1 MDFFGI
7 IALMILAG
15 LICVTIGGLGLHFT
29 TKKRIDEIEEA
40 LIAYDRDITNNKRE
54 IRKLDR
60 KLDQQCDRVI
70 IYHKNDSDSDIK
82 YPNQEG
88 LS

>member
-1 MDFFGI
+1 MTDVVLLFV
-7 IALMILAG
+7 LAG
-15 LICVTIGGLGLHFT
+15 VICVTVGGIGLYIT
-29 TKKRIDEIEEA
+29 TKQRLDELEEA

-70 IYHKNDSDSDIK
+70 IYHKNDNDSDIK

>member
-1 MDFFGI
+1 MD
-7 IALMILAG
+7 MILFFMAAG
-15 LICVTIGGLGLHFT
+15 AICVTIGGLGLYFI
-29 TKKRIDEIEEA
+29 TKKRLDELEEA

>member
-1 MDFFGI
+1 MTDVVLLFV
-7 IALMILAG
+7 LAG
-15 LICVTIGGLGLHFT
+15 LICVTVGGLGLYFT
-29 TKKRIDEIEEA
+29 TKKRIEDIEEA

-70 IYHKNDSDSDIK
+70 IYHKNDDSDLK

>member
-1 MDFFGI
+1 MTDVVLLFV
-7 IALMILAG
+7 LAG
-15 LICVTIGGLGLHFT
+15 VICVTVGGLGLYFT
-29 TKKRIDEIEEA
+29 TKKRIDELEEA

-60 KLDQQCDRVI
+60 KLDRQCDRVI
-70 IYHKNDSDSDIK
+70 IYHENDSSSDIK

>member
-1 MDFFGI
+1 MDI
-7 IALMILAG
+7 ILLFALAAA
-15 LICVTIGGLGLHFT
+15 ICVTIGGLGLHFI
-29 TKKRIDEIEEA
+29 TKKRIDELEEA
-40 LIAYDRDITNNKRE
+40 LLAYDKDITNNKRE

-70 IYHKNDSDSDIK
+70 IYHKNDSDIK

>member
-1 MDFFGI
+1 MTDVVLLFV
-7 IALMILAG
+7 LAG
-15 LICVTIGGLGLHFT
+15 AICVTVGGIGLYFD
-29 TKKRIDEIEEA
+29 TKKRLDELEEA

-54 IRKLDR
+54 IRKLDS

-70 IYHKNDSDSDIK
+70 IYHENDSDIK
-82 YPNQEG
+82 YPSQEG

>member
-29 TKKRIDEIEEA
+29 NKKRIDELEEA

-70 IYHKNDSDSDIK
+70 IYHKNDSEIK
-82 YPNQEG
+82 YPNKEG
-88 LS
+88 L

>member
-1 MDFFGI
+1 MDVFIMFFS
-7 IALMILAG
+7 AG
-15 LICVTIGGLGLHFT
+15 MLCVTVGGLGLYFT
-29 TKKRIDEIEEA
+29 TKQRLDELEEA

-70 IYHKNDSDSDIK
+70 IYHKNDNDSDIK
-82 YPNQEG
+82 YPSKG
-88 LS
+88 GF

>member
-1 MDFFGI
+1 MDI
-7 IALMILAG
+7 ILLFVLAG
-15 LICVTIGGLGLHFT
+15 VICVTAGGLGLYFN
-29 TKKRIDEIEEA
+29 TKKRLEDIEEA
-40 LIAYDRDITNNKRE
+40 LLLYDRDITNNKRE

-70 IYHKNDSDSDIK
+70 IYHNDGSDIK

>member
-1 MDFFGI
+1 MTDVVLLFV
-7 IALMILAG
+7 LAG
-15 LICVTIGGLGLHFT
+15 VICVTVGGLGLYFT
-29 TKKRIDEIEEA
+29 TKKRIDELEEA

-60 KLDQQCDRVI
+60 KLDQQCDRVVI
-70 IYHKNDSDSDIK
+70 THEWQEVSGIH

>member
-1 MDFFGI
+1 MTDVVLLFV
-7 IALMILAG
+7 LAG
-15 LICVTIGGLGLHFT
+15 LICVTVGGLGLYFT
-29 TKKRIDEIEEA
+29 TKKRIEDIEEA
-40 LIAYDRDITNNKRE
+40 LLLYDREITNNKRE

-60 KLDQQCDRVI
+60 KLDQQCDHVI
-70 IYHKNDSDSDIK
+70 IYHKNDSDIK

>member
-1 MDFFGI
+1 MD
-7 IALMILAG
+7 MILFFMAAG
-15 LICVTIGGLGLHFT
+15 AICVTVGGLGLYFA
-29 TKKRIDEIEEA
+29 TKKRLDELEEA

-54 IRKLDR
+54 IR

>member
-1 MDFFGI
+1 MDIILFF
-7 IALMILAG
+7 AVAG
-15 LICVTIGGLGLHFT
+15 AICVTVGGLGLYFN
-29 TKKRIDEIEEA
+29 TKKRIEDIEEA
-40 LIAYDRDITNNKRE
+40 LLVYDRDITNNKRE

-70 IYHKNDSDSDIK
+70 IYHENGSDIK

>member
-1 MDFFGI
+1 MDVILFFMS
-7 IALMILAG
+7 AAV
-15 LICVTIGGLGLHFT
+15 ICVTVGGLGLYFN
-29 TKKRIDEIEEA
+29 TKKRIEDIEEA
-40 LIAYDRDITNNKRE
+40 LLLYDKEITNNKRE

-60 KLDQQCDRVI
+60 RLDQQCDRVI
-70 IYHKNDSDSDIK
+70 IYHKNDSDIK

>member
-1 MDFFGI
+1 MST
-7 IALMILAG
+7 ILLIMAAAG
-15 LICVTIGGLGLHFT
+15 ICVTVGGLGLHFEN
-29 TKKRIDEIEEA
+29 KKRIEELEEA
-40 LIAYDRDITNNKRE
+40 LLLYDRDITNNKRY
-54 IRKLDR
+54 IRKLYR

-70 IYHKNDSDSDIK
+70 IYHKNDSDIK

>member
-1 MDFFGI
+1 MDVILFF
-7 IALMILAG
+7 ALAAV
-15 LICVTIGGLGLHFT
+15 ICVTVGGLGLYFN
-29 TKKRIDEIEEA
+29 TKKRIEDIEEA
-40 LIAYDRDITNNKRE
+40 LLLYDKELTNNKRE

-70 IYHKNDSDSDIK
+70 IYHKNDSDIK